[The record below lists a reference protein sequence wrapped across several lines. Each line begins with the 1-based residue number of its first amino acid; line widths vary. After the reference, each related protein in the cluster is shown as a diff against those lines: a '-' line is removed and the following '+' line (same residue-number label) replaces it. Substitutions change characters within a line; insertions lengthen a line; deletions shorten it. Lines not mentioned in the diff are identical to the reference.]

1 MVFTLVNSNC
11 RHGLVALIF
20 RVPVQSLYCHVP
32 FCASKCSYC
41 AFFSHAPDGEMVD
54 RFVAGLVRE
63 LELVADDLTPQTIFF
78 GGGTPSI
85 LNLRQW
91 ETLLEAMRRLGLDGA
106 EEWTVEC
113 NPATVSADKAK
124 LLREGGVTR
133 ISMGVQSLDEDL
145 LDRLGR
151 VHSRAMVFKSYD
163 ILRNAGFERVN
174 LDLMFAIPS
183 QTMPVWQGTLR
194 ETIAMQP
201 EHLSCYEVIYE
212 QDTPLYEQLQ
222 AGEFDVQEELACDMF
237 EELVRVAGEEGFHQY
252 EVANF
257 GRHLGG
263 GAFEIP
269 DEACRHNIN
278 YWRGGDYHGL
288 GPSATGYVGGVRTT
302 NVCNT
307 KVYCETLENGG
318 RAIDQTEELEPMKRA
333 GEMAAFGLRMN
344 AGWPFEAFERA
355 TGFDLRDEW
364 GETMEMLVEQ
374 GQGVQESEGFR
385 LTPQGLRF
393 ADVAGA
399 EFLR

>member
-1 MVFTLVNSNC
+1 M
-11 RHGLVALIF
+11 
-20 RVPVQSLYCHVP
+20 PVQSLYCHVP

-41 AFFSHAPDGEMVD
+41 AFFSHAPDRETVD
-54 RFVAGLVRE
+54 RFVAALVTE
-63 LELVADDLTPQTIFF
+63 LTMVADELAPQTIFF

-91 ETLLEAMRRLGLDGA
+91 ETILEAMRRLGLSGA
-106 EEWTVEC
+106 REWTVEC

-124 LLREGGVTR
+124 LLHEGGVTR
-133 ISMGVQSLDEDL
+133 ISMGVQSLDEAL

-183 QTMPVWQGTLR
+183 QTMPVWQETLR

-237 EELVRVAGEEGFHQY
+237 EELVRVAGEQGFYQY

-257 GRHLGG
+257 GRHQGV
-263 GAFEIP
+263 GAFDIP
-269 DEACRHNIN
+269 DEACLHNVN

-288 GPSATGYVGGVRTT
+288 GPSATGYVRGVRTT
-302 NVCNT
+302 NIRNT
-307 KVYCETLENGG
+307 EAYCAALENGD
-318 RAIDQTEELEPMKRA
+318 RAIDQVEELEPLKRA

-344 AGWPFEAFERA
+344 AGWPFEAFEQA

-364 GETMEMLVEQ
+364 GETMEMQVNQGHGVVE
-374 GQGVQESEGFR
+374 ESGFR

-393 ADVAGA
+393 ADAVGA

>member
-1 MVFTLVNSNC
+1 M
-11 RHGLVALIF
+11 
-20 RVPVQSLYCHVP
+20 PVQSLYCHVP

-41 AFFSHAPDGEMVD
+41 AFFSHAPDRETVD
-54 RFVAGLVRE
+54 RFVAALVTE
-63 LELVADDLTPQTIFF
+63 LTMVADELTPQTIFF

-91 ETLLEAMRRLGLDGA
+91 ETILEAMRRLGLDGA
-106 EEWTVEC
+106 REWTVEC

-124 LLREGGVTR
+124 LLHEGGVTR
-133 ISMGVQSLDEDL
+133 ISMGVQSLDEAL

-183 QTMPVWQGTLR
+183 QTMPVWQETLR

-237 EELVRVAGEEGFHQY
+237 EELVRVAGEQGFYQY

-257 GRHLGG
+257 GRHQGV
-263 GAFEIP
+263 GAFDIP
-269 DEACRHNIN
+269 DEACLHNVN

-288 GPSATGYVGGVRTT
+288 GPSATGYVRGVRTT
-302 NVCNT
+302 NIRNT
-307 KVYCETLENGG
+307 EAYCATLEKGD
-318 RAIDQTEELEPMKRA
+318 RAIDQIEELEPLKRA

-344 AGWPFEAFERA
+344 AGWPFEAFEQA

-364 GETMEMLVEQ
+364 GETMEMQVNQGHGVVE
-374 GQGVQESEGFR
+374 ESGFR

-393 ADVAGA
+393 ADAVGT

>member
-1 MVFTLVNSNC
+1 MSIEPRRSSLFSQPLQVDSNC
-11 RHGLVALIF
+11 RHAFVALIC

-41 AFFSHAPDGEMVD
+41 AFFSHAPDSETVD

-183 QTMPVWQGTLR
+183 QTMPVWQDTLR

-237 EELVRVAGEEGFHQY
+237 EELVRVRPARRVFTSTKSPI
-252 EVANF
+252 
-257 GRHLGG
+257 LGG
-263 GAFEIP
+263 IWEVGAFEIP

-288 GPSATGYVGGVRTT
+288 GPSATGYLGGVRTT

-307 KVYCETLENGG
+307 KAYCESLENGE

-333 GEMAAFGLRMN
+333 GER
-344 AGWPFEAFERA
+344 WR
-355 TGFDLRDEW
+355 
-364 GETMEMLVEQ
+364 
-374 GQGVQESEGFR
+374 R
-385 LTPQGLRF
+385 LGY
-393 ADVAGA
+393 A
-399 EFLR
+399 

>member
-1 MVFTLVNSNC
+1 
-11 RHGLVALIF
+11 
-20 RVPVQSLYCHVP
+20 
-32 FCASKCSYC
+32 
-41 AFFSHAPDGEMVD
+41 VD
-54 RFVAGLVRE
+54 RFVSGLVRE

-106 EEWTVEC
+106 EEWSVEC

-183 QTMPVWQGTLR
+183 QTMPVWQDTLR
-194 ETIAMQP
+194 ETIAMEP

-278 YWRGGDYHGL
+278 YWRGGDYYGL

-307 KVYCETLENGG
+307 KVYCEKLENGE

-374 GQGVQESEGFR
+374 GQAVLESEGFR

-393 ADVAGA
+393 ADAAGA

>member
-1 MVFTLVNSNC
+1 MNSNC
-11 RHGLVALIF
+11 RSARVALTC

-41 AFFSHAPDGEMVD
+41 AFFSHAPDRETVD
-54 RFVAGLVRE
+54 RFVAALVTE
-63 LELVADDLTPQTIFF
+63 LTMVADELAPQTIFF

-91 ETLLEAMRRLGLDGA
+91 ETILEAMRRLGLSGA
-106 EEWTVEC
+106 REWTVEC
-113 NPATVSADKAK
+113 NPATVSADKAR
-124 LLREGGVTR
+124 LLHEGGVTR
-133 ISMGVQSLDEDL
+133 ISMGVQSLDEAL

-183 QTMPVWQGTLR
+183 QTMPVWQETLR

-237 EELVRVAGEEGFHQY
+237 EELVRVAGEQGFYQY

-257 GRHLGG
+257 GRH
-263 GAFEIP
+263 
-269 DEACRHNIN
+269 
-278 YWRGGDYHGL
+278 
-288 GPSATGYVGGVRTT
+288 
-302 NVCNT
+302 
-307 KVYCETLENGG
+307 
-318 RAIDQTEELEPMKRA
+318 
-333 GEMAAFGLRMN
+333 
-344 AGWPFEAFERA
+344 
-355 TGFDLRDEW
+355 
-364 GETMEMLVEQ
+364 Q
-374 GQGVQESEGFR
+374 G
-385 LTPQGLRF
+385 
-393 ADVAGA
+393 
-399 EFLR
+399 

>member
-1 MVFTLVNSNC
+1 
-11 RHGLVALIF
+11 
-20 RVPVQSLYCHVP
+20 VPVQSLYCHVP

-41 AFFSHAPDGEMVD
+41 AFFSHAPGRETVD
-54 RFVAGLVRE
+54 RFVAALVNE
-63 LELVADDLTPQTIFF
+63 LTMVADGLAPQTIFF

-91 ETLLEAMRRLGLDGA
+91 ETILEAMRRLGLDGA
-106 EEWTVEC
+106 REWTVEC

-124 LLREGGVTR
+124 LLHEGGVTR
-133 ISMGVQSLDEDL
+133 ISMGVQSLDEAL

-183 QTMPVWQGTLR
+183 QTMPVWQETLR

-237 EELVRVAGEEGFHQY
+237 EELVRVAGEQGFYQY

-257 GRHLGG
+257 GRHQGA
-263 GAFEIP
+263 GAFDIP
-269 DEACRHNIN
+269 DEACLHNVN

-288 GPSATGYVGGVRTT
+288 GPSATGYVRGVRTT
-302 NVCNT
+302 NIRNT
-307 KVYCETLENGG
+307 EAYCAALENGD
-318 RAIDQTEELEPMKRA
+318 RAIDQIEELEPLKRA

-344 AGWPFEAFERA
+344 AGWPFEVFEQA
-355 TGFDLRDEW
+355 TGFDLRDQW
-364 GETMEMLVEQ
+364 RETMEMQVNQ
-374 GQGVQESEGFR
+374 GHGVLEEGGFR

-393 ADVAGA
+393 ADAAGA

>member
-1 MVFTLVNSNC
+1 M
-11 RHGLVALIF
+11 
-20 RVPVQSLYCHVP
+20 PVQSLYCHVP

-41 AFFSHAPDGEMVD
+41 AFFSHAPDRETVD
-54 RFVAGLVRE
+54 RFVAALVSE
-63 LELVADDLTPQTIFF
+63 LTMVADELAPQTIFF

-91 ETLLEAMRRLGLDGA
+91 ETILEAMRRLGLDGA
-106 EEWTVEC
+106 REWTVEC

-124 LLREGGVTR
+124 LLHEGGVTR
-133 ISMGVQSLDEDL
+133 ISMGVQSLDEAL

-151 VHSRAMVFKSYD
+151 VHSRAMVFKSYE

-183 QTMPVWQGTLR
+183 QTMPVWQETLR

-237 EELVRVAGEEGFHQY
+237 EELVRVAGEQGFYQY

-257 GRHLGG
+257 GRHQGA
-263 GAFEIP
+263 GAFDIP
-269 DEACRHNIN
+269 DEACLHNVN

-288 GPSATGYVGGVRTT
+288 GPSATGYVRGVRTT
-302 NVCNT
+302 NIRNT
-307 KVYCETLENGG
+307 EAYCAALENGD
-318 RAIDQTEELEPMKRA
+318 RAIDQIEELEPLKRA

-344 AGWPFEAFERA
+344 AGWPFEVFEQA
-355 TGFDLRDEW
+355 TGFDLRDQW
-364 GETMEMLVEQ
+364 RETMEMQVNQ
-374 GQGVQESEGFR
+374 GHGVLEEGGFR

-393 ADVAGA
+393 ADAAGA

>member
-1 MVFTLVNSNC
+1 M
-11 RHGLVALIF
+11 
-20 RVPVQSLYCHVP
+20 PVHSLYCHVP

-41 AFFSHAPDGEMVD
+41 AFFSHAPDRETVD
-54 RFVAGLVRE
+54 RFVAALVSE
-63 LELVADDLTPQTIFF
+63 LTMVADELTPQTIFF

-91 ETLLEAMRRLGLDGA
+91 ETILEAMRRLGLDGA
-106 EEWTVEC
+106 REWTVEC

-124 LLREGGVTR
+124 LLHEGGVTR
-133 ISMGVQSLDEDL
+133 ISMGVQSLDEAL

-163 ILRNAGFERVN
+163 ILRKAGFERVN

-183 QTMPVWQGTLR
+183 QTMPVWQETLR

-237 EELVRVAGEEGFHQY
+237 EELVRVAGEQGFYQY

-257 GRHLGG
+257 GRHQGA
-263 GAFEIP
+263 GAFDIP
-269 DEACRHNIN
+269 DEACLHNVN

-288 GPSATGYVGGVRTT
+288 GPSATGYVRGVRTT
-302 NVCNT
+302 NIRNT
-307 KVYCETLENGG
+307 EAYCATLEKGD
-318 RAIDQTEELEPMKRA
+318 RAIDQIEELEPLKRA

-344 AGWPFEAFERA
+344 AGWPFEAFEQA

-364 GETMEMLVEQ
+364 GGTMEMQVNQ
-374 GQGVQESEGFR
+374 GHGVLEEGGFR

-393 ADVAGA
+393 ADAAAA

>member
-1 MVFTLVNSNC
+1 M
-11 RHGLVALIF
+11 
-20 RVPVQSLYCHVP
+20 PVQSLYCHVP

-41 AFFSHAPDGEMVD
+41 AFFSHAPDRETVD
-54 RFVAGLVRE
+54 RFVAALVTE
-63 LELVADDLTPQTIFF
+63 LTMVADELAPQTIFF

-91 ETLLEAMRRLGLDGA
+91 ETILEAMRRLGLSGA
-106 EEWTVEC
+106 REWTVEC

-124 LLREGGVTR
+124 LLHEGGVTR
-133 ISMGVQSLDEDL
+133 ISMGVQSLDEAL

-151 VHSRAMVFKSYD
+151 VHSRVMVFKSYD

-183 QTMPVWQGTLR
+183 QTMPVWQETLR

-237 EELVRVAGEEGFHQY
+237 EELVRVAGEQGFYQY

-257 GRHLGG
+257 GRHQ
-263 GAFEIP
+263 GAGDFDIP
-269 DEACRHNIN
+269 DEACLHNVN

-288 GPSATGYVGGVRTT
+288 GPSATGYVRGVRTT
-302 NVCNT
+302 NIRNT
-307 KVYCETLENGG
+307 EAYCAALENGD
-318 RAIDQTEELEPMKRA
+318 RAIDQVEELEPLRRA

-344 AGWPFEAFERA
+344 AGWPFEAFEHA

-364 GETMEMLVEQ
+364 GETMEMQVNQ
-374 GQGVQESEGFR
+374 GHGVLEESGFR

-393 ADVAGA
+393 ADAVGA

>member
-1 MVFTLVNSNC
+1 M
-11 RHGLVALIF
+11 
-20 RVPVQSLYCHVP
+20 PVHSLYCHVP

-41 AFFSHAPDGEMVD
+41 AFFSHAPDRETVD
-54 RFVAGLVRE
+54 RFVAALVTE
-63 LELVADDLTPQTIFF
+63 LTMVADELAPQTIFF

-91 ETLLEAMRRLGLDGA
+91 ETILEAMRRLGLDGA
-106 EEWTVEC
+106 REWTVEC

-124 LLREGGVTR
+124 LLHEGGVTR
-133 ISMGVQSLDEDL
+133 ISMGVQSLDEAL

-183 QTMPVWQGTLR
+183 QTMPVWQETLR

-237 EELVRVAGEEGFHQY
+237 EELVRVAGEQGFYQY

-257 GRHLGG
+257 GRHQGV
-263 GAFEIP
+263 GAFDIP
-269 DEACRHNIN
+269 DEACLHNVN

-288 GPSATGYVGGVRTT
+288 GPSATGYVRGVRTT
-302 NVCNT
+302 NIRNT
-307 KVYCETLENGG
+307 EAYCAALENGD
-318 RAIDQTEELEPMKRA
+318 RAIDQVEELEPLKRA

-344 AGWPFEAFERA
+344 AGWPFEAFEQA

-364 GETMEMLVEQ
+364 GETMEMQVNQGHGVVE
-374 GQGVQESEGFR
+374 ESGFR

-393 ADVAGA
+393 ADAVGT